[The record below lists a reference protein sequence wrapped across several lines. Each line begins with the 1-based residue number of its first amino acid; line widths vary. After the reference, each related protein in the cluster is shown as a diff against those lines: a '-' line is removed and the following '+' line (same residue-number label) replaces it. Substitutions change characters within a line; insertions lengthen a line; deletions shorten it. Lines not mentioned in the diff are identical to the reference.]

1 MRYEVKRYLKK
12 VSASTTQSY
21 DVAVKKLEHLQID
34 KSAGRLIK
42 LGNLTKSEN
51 ELLA

>member
-12 VSASTTQSY
+12 VSSSTTQSY

-34 KSAGRLIK
+34 YSAGRLFK
-42 LGNLTKSEN
+42 LDSLT
-51 ELLA
+51 